1 MNYFQLINV
10 ISFLLANE
18 TLRFILVWKECIMF
32 GNVLGW
38 NSRQTRPKIY
48 FSNTNHFLTLFLFKQ
63 KIDDFCVRPWNE
75 ILHHHMNVLKFEKY
89 SENFLT
95 TILLTA
101 HFLGYYN
108 FEIAIL
114 ENFAQKGHSW
124 RKIKIDK
131 SANSVD
137 VSSIVNIFMVFCFLR
152 NDEKWKHMPLAKIIF
167 MSTEFTTTQN
177 IKMLLAQQH

>member
-1 MNYFQLINV
+1 
-10 ISFLLANE
+10 
-18 TLRFILVWKECIMF
+18 MF

-167 MSTEFTTTQN
+167 MSTEFTTTRN
-177 IKMLLAQQH
+177 IKMLLAQEH

>member
-1 MNYFQLINV
+1 MKHWD
-10 ISFLLANE
+10 SFLSGKNALCLE
-18 TLRFILVWKECIMF
+18 TCFVGIPDKLGQRFIFQILTI
-32 GNVLGW
+32 
-38 NSRQTRPKIY
+38 
-48 FSNTNHFLTLFLFKQ
+48 LTLFLFKQ

-108 FEIAIL
+108 FKIAIL
-114 ENFAQKGHSW
+114 ENFAHKGHSW

-137 VSSIVNIFMVFCFLR
+137 VRSIVNIFMVFCFLR
-152 NDEKWKHMPLAKIIF
+152 NDEKWKRMPLAKIIF
-167 MSTEFTTTQN
+167 INRIHHNSKYN
-177 IKMLLAQQH
+177 LKMILAQEH